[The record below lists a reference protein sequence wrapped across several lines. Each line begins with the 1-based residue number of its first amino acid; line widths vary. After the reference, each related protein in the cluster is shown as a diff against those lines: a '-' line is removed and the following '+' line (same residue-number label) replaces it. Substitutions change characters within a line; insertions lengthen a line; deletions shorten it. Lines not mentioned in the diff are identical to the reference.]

1 MLSKKNV
8 QMMNQKGQPIKQRFG
23 LRKLTIGVASVL
35 LGLTFMGASSA
46 SADEVANQG
55 QEVIPT
61 ELPAVQ
67 SAEITTNENTEQVN
81 NDEVV
86 SNSSAETTPVSSEAT
101 SQVVADSAAAVQTPV
116 SDAHPVTSATPGNST
131 DASSQIPAVSESSD
145 VSSNVP
151 SASDEVVVPSSA
163 PTSDPTSDSS
173 QENQVEIK
181 FQDVDNFNLVLN
193 DPIYIP
199 GAPGTKVTMDEIKKY
214 LPANLIICDGQ
225 DSEFIIDGN
234 LNQSI
239 SIFVRHATEVRDE
252 IEKVEQIIYGNYGT
266 TTEVLNRQE
275 VTFTRKVKYDL
286 YTGTVIEII
295 EDWQPSLTFNDYTV
309 VPKDGYSPEQTVVQ
323 GSTVNNDS
331 GPVTINVRMQ
341 QNKVTTEDK
350 EITRTIIVY
359 LPDGTTKEIKQTVT
373 FTHTVTINPWT
384 NKVINDEWTTGNN
397 KFEGREF
404 GEVDGVMPD
413 KTSVAEMTVT
423 PDTESSVVEIRYP
436 QNKTEIDKRTVTRTI
451 KLILP
456 NGTIDYVRQ
465 TAVFTRQIIKNANGE
480 IISYGAWNEDGIM
493 LNDYR
498 PAEID
503 GKKPDITYI
512 HRLVVNPDSENSE
525 VVVRYEAAYKTE
537 TEPKEVNRVI
547 YLHHPNGDVTTTTQ
561 TVTLYRD
568 KVINLQTGEV
578 TYGDWTT
585 GQFEEY
591 VTPTVGG
598 YVADIEKLDATAVD
612 ENTVDQVVNIHYLAH
627 QVTNKTETVN
637 RVITVTMP
645 DGSKKTTTQTV
656 TFKKQV
662 TKHPVTGEVISET
675 EWAVDGDAGWAAFTP
690 DKIDGYT
697 PNIDK
702 VEAFTPDVNTKDQQI
717 NISYQE
723 NKVETSQTTV
733 TRTIKL
739 ILPDGT
745 IQLVR
750 QPVTFTYEKI
760 INPWTGE
767 TISENWREDSLA
779 FEEYQVPEIDGKKP
793 SMLIVPSQTV
803 TPDTKDFEVE
813 VRYEAAYTTET
824 ESKEVNRVIYLH
836 HPNGDVT
843 TTTQT
848 VTLHRDKVT
857 NLQTGEVTYSD
868 WSTGQFEEYVV
879 PPVEG
884 HVSDVD
890 KIDSLVVDENT
901 TNQEHHVNYLA
912 HQVDNKTKTV
922 NRIITVTLPNGSKK
936 TITQTVTFKKQITRH
951 PTTGEVISETEW
963 MVDGNTNWAGYTP
976 DKIDGYTPNI
986 DKVEAFTPDVNAEN
1000 QQINISYQEN
1010 KVETSQT
1017 TVTRTIK
1024 LILPDGTVKEVPQ
1037 TVTFTYEKII
1047 NPWTGEVISENWR
1060 ENSLAFEEYQV
1071 PEIDGKKPS
1080 ISIVPS
1086 QTVTPDSKDFEVEVR
1101 YEAAYTTETESKNVN
1116 RVIHFHH
1123 PDGRT
1128 DSITHTVTL
1137 HRDKITNL
1145 QTGEVTYGNWSTGH
1159 FFEEF
1164 VIPQIDGHVS
1174 DVDKINSLEVNES
1187 TADQEHHVNY
1197 LAHQVGDETKT
1208 VNRIIKVALPDGHLT
1223 VVTQTVTFKKQ
1234 VTRHP
1239 INGEIISE
1247 TEWVVDGNATW
1258 EEYTI
1263 EKLDGYTPDK
1273 EKLEAFTPNANTE
1286 DQHVYISYRENRI
1299 ETSEKTVTRTIKLIL
1314 PDGTVKEVPQTVTFT
1329 YEKIINPWTG
1339 ETISE
1344 NWRENSLTFEEYQ
1357 VSEIDGKKP
1366 SMSVV
1371 PSQTVTPDSKD
1382 FEVEVRYEANYKTE
1396 TESKDVNRVIHLHH
1410 PDGRTETI
1418 THTVTLHRDKT
1429 TNLQTGEVT
1438 YGNWTTGQFEEFA
1451 VPSVDGHVAD
1461 IDKINS
1467 SVVDENTAD
1476 QEHHVN
1482 YLAHQVG
1489 DETKT
1494 VNRVITVTL
1503 PDGSKKTITQT
1514 VTFKK
1519 QVTKHP
1525 ITGEVISETEWV
1537 VDGDSSWAEYIPE
1550 KIDGYVPTIE
1560 KVEAVTPGVNSEDEL
1575 VEIGYKPVNP
1585 DKPVDPDK
1593 PVNPDKPADPE
1604 NPGSASAT
1612 TSGSHAAATRPADSD
1627 NTQAEAPVAS
1637 AKPSQSQVAAPAV
1650 ITSTAATKATANSDV
1665 VNVTAGDESKAA
1677 QNNNQQLPQT
1687 GDKQEPGLVT
1697 GTMLVLVTLLLQLLT
1712 FGLVKKKKKTE

>member
-1 MLSKKNV
+1 MLSKRNV

-55 QEVIPT
+55 QEVTPT

-101 SQVVADSAAAVQTPV
+101 SQVVADSAATVQTPV
-116 SDAHPVTSATPGNST
+116 PDAHPITSATPGNST
-131 DASSQIPAVSESSD
+131 DTSSQIPAVSESSD
-145 VSSNVP
+145 VSSNVS
-151 SASDEVVVPSSA
+151 SANDEVIVPSSA
-163 PTSDPTSDSS
+163 PTSDPTSDPS

-181 FQDVDNFNLVLN
+181 FQDRDNNGEVLN

-225 DSEFIIDGN
+225 ASEFIIDDN
-234 LNQSI
+234 WNQSI

-252 IEKVEQIIYGNYGT
+252 TKKVEQIIYGNYGT
-266 TTEVLNRQE
+266 TREELNRQV

-286 YTGTVIEII
+286 YTNRVIEII

-309 VPKDGYSPEQTVVQ
+309 VPKDGYSSEQTVVQ

-331 GPVTINVRMQ
+331 GTVTINVQMQ

-359 LPDGTTKEIKQTVT
+359 LPDGTTKEIKQTVK

-384 NKVINDEWTTGNN
+384 NDVINDEWTTGNN

-413 KTSVAEMTVT
+413 KTSVDEMTVT
-423 PDTESSVVEIRYP
+423 PDTKNSVVEIRYP

-456 NGTIDYVRQ
+456 DGTIDYVRQ

-480 IISYGAWNEDGIM
+480 IISYGAWNEDSIM

-498 PAEID
+498 LAEID
-503 GKKPDITYI
+503 GKKPDPTYI
-512 HRLVVNPDSENSE
+512 HRLAVTPDTKDFEIT
-525 VVVRYEAAYKTE
+525 VRYEAAYKTE
-537 TEPKEVNRVI
+537 AEPKEVNRVI
-547 YLHHPNGDVTTTTQ
+547 HLHHPNGNVTTTTQ
-561 TVTLYRD
+561 TITLYRD

-591 VTPTVGG
+591 VTPTVSG
-598 YVADIEKLDATAVD
+598 YVADIEKLDATTVD
-612 ENTVDQVVNIHYLAH
+612 ENTVDQEVNIHYLAY
-627 QVTNKTETVN
+627 QVTNETKTVN

-662 TKHPVTGEVISET
+662 TKHPITGEVISET

-690 DKIDGYT
+690 EKIDGYT

-702 VEAFTPDVNTKDQQI
+702 VEAFTPDVNTENQQI

-723 NKVETSQTTV
+723 NKVETKQTTV

-745 IQLVR
+745 VQLVR

-767 TISENWREDSLA
+767 
-779 FEEYQVPEIDGKKP
+779 V
-793 SMLIVPSQTV
+793 
-803 TPDTKDFEVE
+803 
-813 VRYEAAYTTET
+813 
-824 ESKEVNRVIYLH
+824 
-836 HPNGDVT
+836 
-843 TTTQT
+843 
-848 VTLHRDKVT
+848 
-857 NLQTGEVTYSD
+857 
-868 WSTGQFEEYVV
+868 
-879 PPVEG
+879 
-884 HVSDVD
+884 
-890 KIDSLVVDENT
+890 
-901 TNQEHHVNYLA
+901 
-912 HQVDNKTKTV
+912 
-922 NRIITVTLPNGSKK
+922 
-936 TITQTVTFKKQITRH
+936 
-951 PTTGEVISETEW
+951 
-963 MVDGNTNWAGYTP
+963 
-976 DKIDGYTPNI
+976 
-986 DKVEAFTPDVNAEN
+986 
-1000 QQINISYQEN
+1000 
-1010 KVETSQT
+1010 
-1017 TVTRTIK
+1017 
-1024 LILPDGTVKEVPQ
+1024 
-1037 TVTFTYEKII
+1037 
-1047 NPWTGEVISENWR
+1047 
-1060 ENSLAFEEYQV
+1060 
-1071 PEIDGKKPS
+1071 
-1080 ISIVPS
+1080 
-1086 QTVTPDSKDFEVEVR
+1086 
-1101 YEAAYTTETESKNVN
+1101 
-1116 RVIHFHH
+1116 
-1123 PDGRT
+1123 
-1128 DSITHTVTL
+1128 
-1137 HRDKITNL
+1137 
-1145 QTGEVTYGNWSTGH
+1145 
-1159 FFEEF
+1159 
-1164 VIPQIDGHVS
+1164 
-1174 DVDKINSLEVNES
+1174 
-1187 TADQEHHVNY
+1187 
-1197 LAHQVGDETKT
+1197 
-1208 VNRIIKVALPDGHLT
+1208 
-1223 VVTQTVTFKKQ
+1223 
-1234 VTRHP
+1234 
-1239 INGEIISE
+1239 
-1247 TEWVVDGNATW
+1247 
-1258 EEYTI
+1258 
-1263 EKLDGYTPDK
+1263 
-1273 EKLEAFTPNANTE
+1273 
-1286 DQHVYISYRENRI
+1286 
-1299 ETSEKTVTRTIKLIL
+1299 
-1314 PDGTVKEVPQTVTFT
+1314 
-1329 YEKIINPWTG
+1329 
-1339 ETISE
+1339 ISE

-1366 SMSVV
+1366 SMSIV
-1371 PSQTVTPDSKD
+1371 PSQTVTPDTKD

-1438 YGNWTTGQFEEFA
+1438 YGNWTTGQFEEYA

-1461 IDKINS
+1461 VDKINS

-1537 VDGDSSWAEYIPE
+1537 VDGDQSWAEYIPE
-1550 KIDGYVPTIE
+1550 KIDDYVPTIE
-1560 KVEAVTPGVNSEDEL
+1560 KVEAVTPDINSEDEL

-1593 PVNPDKPADPE
+1593 PVNPDKPADPDKPVTPDKPVDPE

-1612 TSGSHAAATRPADSD
+1612 ISGSHAAATRPADSD

-1650 ITSTAATKATANSDV
+1650 ITSTVATKATANNDAVSGA
-1665 VNVTAGDESKAA
+1665 AGDESKTG

-1687 GDKQEPGLVT
+1687 GNKQEPGLVT